1 MSSNTTAKTAL
12 VTGANKGIGKEIARG
27 LGRQGYTVLIGS
39 RDAKN
44 GEAAV
49 AEFKTQDIQAFTIPL
64 EVTNEASI
72 HSAAKWV
79 ESKFGK
85 LDVLVNNAGVFI
97 DSALPS
103 ETDIKIVRK
112 TFDANF
118 FAPIQMIQAF
128 LPLLKKATA
137 ARIVN
142 VSSTLGSLAQH
153 SDPIRAFDE
162 IQALGYNSS
171 KTALNA
177 VTVHFAKE
185 LRGTP
190 IKINSVC
197 PGYCATD
204 LNGHAGPRTPEQ
216 GAIAAIRMATL
227 PADGPSGSYF
237 DEDGVIAW

>member
-1 MSSNTTAKTAL
+1 VSQLNSSKISHAP
-12 VTGANKGIGKEIARG
+12 RF
-27 LGRQGYTVLIGS
+27 
-39 RDAKN
+39 D
-44 GEAAV
+44 GE
-49 AEFKTQDIQAFTIPL
+49 PL

-72 HSAAKWV
+72 LSAAKWV
-79 ESKFGK
+79 ETKFGK

-103 ETDIKIVRK
+103 ATDLAIVRK
-112 TFDANF
+112 TFETNF
-118 FAPIQMIQAF
+118 FAPIRMIQVF
-128 LPLLKKATA
+128 LPLLKKSEA

-142 VSSTLGSLAQH
+142 VSSSLGSLTQH

-162 IQALGYNSS
+162 IQALSYNSS

-190 IKINSVC
+190 IKINSIC

-227 PADGPSGSYF
+227 PTDGPTGSYVQ
-237 DEDGVIAW
+237 EDGVIAW